1 MSFSTEPFASRRDT
15 VAFIVC
21 LLLAVV
27 ARAVDERYSEPVA
40 AALRQTVL
48 VPLLSLQHQ
57 TELIRI
63 RRAQFS
69 TLMSQRDSAVVVAQE
84 IEPLRAEN
92 ERLRSILRLRQRMP
106 VRHVAGEVLHQAD
119 PRRDVTLVLTV
130 GGNDGVVEWAPVVA
144 PKGLIGHIQTVD
156 ASTSVAMTWMSP
168 EFRVSAT
175 ALDSIAG
182 IVEPRIAGEGTA
194 MLLLREVAHRA
205 DIPDGTIVE
214 TSGLGGVYPRGI
226 PIGRVRGLFAER
238 EGWSKTYLLEPAV
251 HPATVSHVLILLAGA
266 EEVGRAFGS
275 TAR

>member
-1 MSFSTEPFASRRDT
+1 MSLSTEPFASRRDT

-27 ARAVDERYSEPVA
+27 ARGVDDRFSEPVA
-40 AALRQTVL
+40 SALRQTVL

-57 TELIRI
+57 TELIRM
-63 RRAQFS
+63 RRGQFA
-69 TLMSQRDSAVVVAQE
+69 TLMNQRDSALVVAE
-84 IEPLRAEN
+84 EVEPLRAEN

-119 PRRDVTLVLTV
+119 PRRDVALVITA
-130 GGNDGVVEWAPVVA
+130 GANDGVVEWAPVIA
-144 PKGLIGHIQTVD
+144 PKGLIGHVETVD
-156 ASTSVAMTWMSP
+156 ATTSVVITWMNP

-182 IVEPRIAGEGTA
+182 IVEPRITGDGTA

-205 DIPDGTIVE
+205 NIPDGTIVE

-238 EGWSKTYLLEPAV
+238 EGWSKTYLVEPAV

-266 EEVGRAFGS
+266 EEVGRAFVP